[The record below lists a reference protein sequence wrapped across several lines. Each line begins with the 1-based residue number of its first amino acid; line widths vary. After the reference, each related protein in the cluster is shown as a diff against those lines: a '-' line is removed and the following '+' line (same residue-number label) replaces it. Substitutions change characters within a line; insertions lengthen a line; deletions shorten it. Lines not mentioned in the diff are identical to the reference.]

1 MPICDIYGVHKWV
14 LEDWNIGASTS
25 TLQLKDQDVNI
36 GILEHWNI
44 GRTIEMSILEHWCLY
59 IYFYSLIERSRCEY
73 GHINGVFFFLIYLF
87 SFEIFPSHC
96 LSMHNNAFNA
106 LEFIYLLV

>member
-36 GILEHWNI
+36 AILEEQLKWVYWNI
-44 GRTIEMSILEHWCLY
+44 GTVVLL
-59 IYFYSLIERSRCEY
+59 
-73 GHINGVFFFLIYLF
+73 
-87 SFEIFPSHC
+87 
-96 LSMHNNAFNA
+96 LSAST
-106 LEFIYLLV
+106 L

>member
-1 MPICDIYGVHKWV
+1 MLICDIYGVHKWV

-36 GILEHWNI
+36 AILEEQFKWVYWNS
-44 GRTIEMSILEHWCLY
+44 GASTFC
-59 IYFYSLIERSRCEY
+59 FYSLIERSRCEY
-73 GHINGVFFFLIYLF
+73 WHINGVFFFLIYFL

-96 LSMHNNAFNA
+96 LSMHKNVFNA
-106 LEFIYLLV
+106 L